1 MKNIERGKRVNIIF
15 YAGYKADEH
24 PAKIL
29 IDGKELIV
37 KKAIPIGLFRTPNG
51 FETRKFYVATS
62 EGNTYLIRQRDKNSW
77 IIENYG
83 P

>member
-1 MKNIERGKRVNIIF
+1 MKNIEKGKRVKIIF

-37 KKAIPIGLFRTPNG
+37 KKAVPIGLFRTSDG
-51 FETRKFYVATS
+51 FETRKFLVVTS